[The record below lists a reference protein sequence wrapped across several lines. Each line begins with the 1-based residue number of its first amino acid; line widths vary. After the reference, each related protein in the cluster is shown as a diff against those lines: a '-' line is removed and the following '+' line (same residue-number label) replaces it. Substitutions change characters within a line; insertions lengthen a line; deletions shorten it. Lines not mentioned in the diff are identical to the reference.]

1 MTAVKKWV
9 AAGSSAAVLAGG
21 LFLGAPAAHADTC
34 AAPGASATVSNLVT
48 AAGQLHDTSVHFNS
62 LVTDQNVLAQLE
74 TQQTVLEDAIVN
86 DDTID
91 RAQAA
96 WTEILR
102 LQGSYAS
109 ASADPAVDAAYA
121 ATTAAAGNFE
131 SAAREARA
139 QGEVFMEDGADLI
152 ALFESNCGPLITG
165 TGTGTGGD
173 DSHDW
178 SGTGNSGDWTGTG
191 AEGDS
196 ASGVNQGINM
206 QTAGEGGPGAGLL
219 AALLASVAAVA
230 GAVAF
235 RIRRARA

>member
-34 AAPGASATVSNLVT
+34 AAPGASAAVSNLVT
-48 AAGQLHDTSVHFNS
+48 AAGHLHDTSVHFNS

-165 TGTGTGGD
+165 TGTGGD

-206 QTAGEGGPGAGLL
+206 QTAGEGGPGVGLL

>member
-152 ALFESNCGPLITG
+152 ALFESNCGPLL

-178 SGTGNSGDWTGTG
+178 TGTGNSGDRTGTG